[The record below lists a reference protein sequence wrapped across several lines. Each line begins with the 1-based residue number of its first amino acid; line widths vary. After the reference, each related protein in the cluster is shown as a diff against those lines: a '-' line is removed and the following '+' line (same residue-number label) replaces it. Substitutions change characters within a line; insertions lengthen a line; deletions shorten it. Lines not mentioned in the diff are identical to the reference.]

1 MATISACAVGS
12 LVAVTQLATCA
23 MTRPS
28 FAMSAAKGPPRPERT
43 FSRASAMAR
52 RMKPADMF
60 AVQKQLALAC
70 EKSQR
75 ATAVLD
81 GSSGPSV
88 LRVNRIACA
97 TWLAENGI
105 GGRMERIDSNA
116 RGWKGGGGR
125 DLH

>member
-12 LVAVTQLATCA
+12 LLAVTRLA
-23 MTRPS
+23 PS
-28 FAMSAAKGPPRPERT
+28 AMSRPCFATRAAKGPPRRERT

-52 RMKPADMF
+52 RMKAADMF
-60 AVQKQLALAC
+60 AVQKQLALAG

-75 ATAVLD
+75 ATAVAD

-105 GGRMERIDSNA
+105 GGRM
-116 RGWKGGGGR
+116 
-125 DLH
+125 

>member
-1 MATISACAVGS
+1 MATIAACAVGS
-12 LVAVTQLATCA
+12 LLAVTRLAPSA

-52 RMKPADMF
+52 RMKSADMF
-60 AVQKQLALAC
+60 AVQKQLALAG

-75 ATAVLD
+75 ATA
-81 GSSGPSV
+81 GAESQWFASAR
-88 LRVNRIACA
+88 RVHCCSQTRPFGAQRKQIACA

-105 GGRMERIDSNA
+105 GGRM
-116 RGWKGGGGR
+116 
-125 DLH
+125 